1 MERRPADP
9 EHPAGLKGGWQGR
22 SAGEALTGAAVCSEE
37 AGSAAAQPGLHAHLA
52 LPAGVLPLA
61 HGCGGRK
68 GTQHSQHP
76 KLGSH
81 PIYHRDSI
89 PRESSIPLPAASL
102 RLSCGSAGQDPLEQ
116 SFRTQRMSV
125 GTPLWDPSPSITHR
139 PCTPS
144 RPASSRDS
152 TRGRSGTCGTDRGCH
167 PGLGD
172 QGDIMASAKEK
183 RSLPQC

>member
-1 MERRPADP
+1 MERRPAAP
-9 EHPAGLKGGWQGR
+9 RASSGIERGMAGAERGGGTHGSR
-22 SAGEALTGAAVCSEE
+22 SLLRRSRVCSGTARASRTPRPPCRRPPPRTRLWRQERH
-37 AGSAAAQPGLHAHLA
+37 SALSAPQTGLTPHLPPG
-52 LPAGVLPLA
+52 
-61 HGCGGRK
+61 
-68 GTQHSQHP
+68 QHSQGIQHP
-76 KLGSH
+76 A
-81 PIYHRDSI
+81 PRRI
-89 PRESSIPLPAASL
+89 PPAP
-102 RLSCGSAGQDPLEQ
+102 CGSAGQDPLEQ

-125 GTPLWDPSPSITHR
+125 ETPLWDPSLSITHR